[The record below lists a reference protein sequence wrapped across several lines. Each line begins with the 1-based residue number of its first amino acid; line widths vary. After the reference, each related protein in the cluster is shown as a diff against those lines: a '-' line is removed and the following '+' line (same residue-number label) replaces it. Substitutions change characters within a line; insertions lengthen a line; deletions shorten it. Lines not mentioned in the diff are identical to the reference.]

1 MTMKKKRII
10 VIVVF
15 ILLIVLCVFL
25 FDQFSWNPLQQVL
38 ESDRWEELQYV
49 RAYGEWGQAYELDL
63 TLEDVRAAVF
73 GRLARKHDK
82 LRGLASP
89 CIQIGIETV
98 DGSLIEY
105 AFSQDGIILVNSKFD
120 GSPSP
125 SWKTDYTVYE
135 ALTGEW

>member
-1 MTMKKKRII
+1 MSAMSEISMTI
-10 VIVVF
+10 
-15 ILLIVLCVFL
+15 
-25 FDQFSWNPLQQVL
+25 
-38 ESDRWEELQYV
+38 EELRTAANALISAADSLQ
-49 RAYGEWGQAYELDL
+49 RFFSSKDDNEEELLQETRPL

-105 AFSQDGIILVNSKFD
+105 AFSQDGIILANSKFD

>member
-1 MTMKKKRII
+1 MTKKRIL

-25 FDQFSWNPLQQVL
+25 FDQISWNPLQQVL
-38 ESDRWEELQYV
+38 ESDRWEELKYV
-49 RAYGEWGQAYELDL
+49 RAYGEWGQEYELDL

-105 AFSQDGIILVNSKFD
+105 AFSQDGIILANSKFD